1 MSQYQ
6 FRKED
11 IIILDEQ
18 QLQRYQAELLKI
30 GKDVAQAFEDYGIEY
45 SLSGGSI
52 LGAIRHQGFIP
63 WDDDIDLNIPRASYN

>member
-11 IIILDEQ
+11 IIILDDQ

-52 LGAIRHQGFIP
+52 QVLSDIRVSSLGMTISI
-63 WDDDIDLNIPRASYN
+63 

>member
-11 IIILDEQ
+11 IIILDDQ

-52 LGAIRHQGFIP
+52 LGAI
-63 WDDDIDLNIPRASYN
+63 